1 MTPLLLQ
8 QEERREAQRDNEQEV
23 RKQRGGG
30 LVEYLLQII
39 RLLNTL
45 ICYNVISLSD
55 VSTTDLHDFNF
66 DILLISPYKVYCK
79 VLAFDMKL
87 LDNLS

>member
-55 VSTTDLHDFNF
+55 VSTTDLHDFSF